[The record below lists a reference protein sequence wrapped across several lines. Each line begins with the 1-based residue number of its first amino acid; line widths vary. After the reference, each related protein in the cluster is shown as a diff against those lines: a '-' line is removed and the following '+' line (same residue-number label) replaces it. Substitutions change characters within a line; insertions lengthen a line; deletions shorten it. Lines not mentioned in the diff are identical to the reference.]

1 MRWIASAIIGLA
13 MLGSAGAFAADTEN
27 VPKGNYAIDASHAQV
42 IFSITHM
49 GLSTFYGRLGKV
61 SGTLSF
67 DVAAP
72 EQSALD
78 VTIDM
83 TSIDTHVPK
92 LDADLTSSFFNAT
105 KYPTATF
112 KATKIVKTGDH
123 TGTVTG
129 DLTIKDV
136 TKPVTLNVTFNGG
149 RDSPI
154 PFQPYRLGFDA
165 TATIKRSDFGL
176 TNTFWSGFV
185 SDEITLAIEAELE
198 LQK

>member
-1 MRWIASAIIGLA
+1 MRWIASAIVGLV
-13 MLGSAGAFAADTEN
+13 LFAGMPVMAADTEN
-27 VPKGNYAIDASHAQV
+27 VPKGNYVIDSSHAQV
-42 IFSITHM
+42 IFAVTHM

-61 SGTLSF
+61 TGTLSF
-67 DVAAP
+67 DVTAP
-72 EQSALD
+72 EQSVLD
-78 VTIDM
+78 VQIDM
-83 TSIDTHVPK
+83 TTIDTHVPK
-92 LDADLTSSFFNAT
+92 LDDDLTSNFFNA
-105 KYPTATF
+105 KKFPTATF
-112 KATKIVKTGDH
+112 KATKITKTGDH
-123 TGTVTG
+123 TGTVMG

-185 SDEITLAIEAELE
+185 SDDITLAIEAELE

>member
-1 MRWIASAIIGLA
+1 MRWISSTIIGLA
-13 MLGSAGAFAADTEN
+13 MLGSTGAFAADTEN

-42 IFSITHM
+42 IFAITHM
-49 GLSTFYGRLGKV
+49 GLSTFYGRLGAV
-61 SGTLSF
+61 TGTLSF
-67 DVAAP
+67 DATAP
-72 EQSALD
+72 EQSVLN

-83 TSIDTHVPK
+83 STIDTHVPK
-92 LDADLTSSFFNAT
+92 LDADLTSSFFDAA
-105 KYPTATF
+105 KFPTATF

-154 PFQPYRLGFDA
+154 PFKPYRIGFDA
-165 TATIKRSDFGL
+165 TGTVKRSDFGL

-185 SDEITLAIEAELE
+185 SDDITLAIEAELE

>member
-1 MRWIASAIIGLA
+1 MRWIAPAMVGLVLFAGMPA
-13 MLGSAGAFAADTEN
+13 MAADTEN

-42 IFSITHM
+42 IFAVTHM

-61 SGTLSF
+61 TGTLSF

-72 EQSALD
+72 EQSVLD
-78 VTIDM
+78 VQIDM
-83 TSIDTHVPK
+83 TTIDTHVPK

-105 KYPTATF
+105 KFPTATF
-112 KATKIVKTGDH
+112 KATKITKTGDH

-185 SDEITLAIEAELE
+185 SDDITLAIEAELE

>member
-1 MRWIASAIIGLA
+1 MRKIIQAAAAFA
-13 MLGSAGAFAADTEN
+13 MLVSPAFALDTVN
-27 VPKGNYAIDASHAQV
+27 VPKGNYTIDPTHTQV
-42 IFSITHM
+42 IFAVTHM
-49 GLSTFYGRLGKV
+49 GLSTFYGRLGAV

-67 DVAAP
+67 DPATP
-72 EQSALD
+72 EQSALN

-83 TSIDTHVPK
+83 STIDTHVPK
-92 LDADLTSSFFNAT
+92 LDADLTSSFFNAA
-105 KYPTATF
+105 KFPTATF
-112 KATKIVKTGDH
+112 KATQIVKTGDH

-129 DLTIKDV
+129 DLTIKGI

-154 PFQPYRLGFDA
+154 PFQPYRIGFDA
-165 TATIKRSDFGL
+165 TGTVKRSDFGL

-185 SDEITLAIEAELE
+185 SDDITLAIEAELE

>member
-1 MRWIASAIIGLA
+1 MRKIFQAAA
-13 MLGSAGAFAADTEN
+13 AFALLVSPAFALDTVN
-27 VPKGNYAIDASHAQV
+27 VPKGNYTIDPTHTQV

-49 GLSTFYGRLGKV
+49 GLSTFYGRLGAV
-61 SGTLSF
+61 TGTLSF
-67 DVAAP
+67 DAAAP
-72 EQSALD
+72 EQSALN

-83 TSIDTHVPK
+83 STIDTHVPK
-92 LDADLTSSFFNAT
+92 LDADLTSSFFNAA
-105 KYPTATF
+105 KFPTATF
-112 KATKIVKTGDH
+112 KATNIAKTGDH

-129 DLTIKDV
+129 DLTIKGI

-154 PFQPYRLGFDA
+154 PFQPYRIGFDA
-165 TATIKRSDFGL
+165 TGTVKRSDFGL

-185 SDEITLAIEAELE
+185 SDDITLAIEAELE